1 MMPTYVSLINW
12 TDQGSKNVK
21 DSVDRA
27 EQARQVAEA
36 QGGRLLS
43 LYWTQGAYDLI
54 TTVDFP
60 DEETAQAYLVS
71 TAKLGNVRSQTM
83 RAFSAEEMTRILA
96 KVR

>member
-1 MMPTYVSLINW
+1 M
-12 TDQGSKNVK
+12 
-21 DSVDRA
+21 
-27 EQARQVAEA
+27 EA

-43 LYWTQGAYDLI
+43 LYWTQGAYDFVV
-54 TTVDFP
+54 TTDFP
-60 DEETAQAYLVS
+60 DEETAQAYLLS